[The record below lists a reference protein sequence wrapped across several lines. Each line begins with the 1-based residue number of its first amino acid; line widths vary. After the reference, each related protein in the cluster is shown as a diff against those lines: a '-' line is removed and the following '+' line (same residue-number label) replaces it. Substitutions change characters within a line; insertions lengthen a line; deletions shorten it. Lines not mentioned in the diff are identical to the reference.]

1 MFIHFGLPHLVNNMV
16 IFCCVGS
23 RLERAAGH
31 FKMFVIYM
39 LSGIGGGL
47 LSYFMML
54 YSGDYAVSAGASGAV
69 FGTIGGLIWVV
80 IRHRGRFKGL
90 TVKGM
95 ILMAVLSLYYGFP
108 QLELITGV
116 MLEEFLPD
124 FLRR

>member
-54 YSGDYAVSAGASGAV
+54 YSRRLCSISRRIRCGVWHDWRFDLGSDKTSGQ
-69 FGTIGGLIWVV
+69 I
-80 IRHRGRFKGL
+80 
-90 TVKGM
+90 
-95 ILMAVLSLYYGFP
+95 
-108 QLELITGV
+108 
-116 MLEEFLPD
+116 
-124 FLRR
+124 

>member
-47 LSYFMML
+47 LSYFMNGKRNDP
-54 YSGDYAVSAGASGAV
+54 Y
-69 FGTIGGLIWVV
+69 GGIES
-80 IRHRGRFKGL
+80 
-90 TVKGM
+90 
-95 ILMAVLSLYYGFP
+95 VLWF
-108 QLELITGV
+108 
-116 MLEEFLPD
+116 FHNWN
-124 FLRR
+124 

>member
-54 YSGDYAVSAGASGAV
+54 YSEIMQYQQAHPVRCLARLAV
-69 FGTIGGLIWVV
+69 
-80 IRHRGRFKGL
+80 
-90 TVKGM
+90 
-95 ILMAVLSLYYGFP
+95 
-108 QLELITGV
+108 
-116 MLEEFLPD
+116 
-124 FLRR
+124 